1 MKFFRKHRIPVT
13 GVNNIPGIEEARLG
27 FDRWLAFIW
36 SHMLVGDQF
45 LRRSAIFT
53 EVSVKKS

>member
-1 MKFFRKHRIPVT
+1 MPVT

-27 FDRWLAFIW
+27 FDRWLAYIW